1 MENFIRVWPNIVSAS
16 LCDDTISIFE
26 QILKD
31 PEKQDTIQNNST
43 QFKDYNLGRKD
54 LAIFFDDE
62 RLPLQHICDAYNQIL
77 QHCLLL
83 YIQEF
88 GQLST
93 VSMNNKNII
102 KVQKTLPMGGYHTW
116 HFESGEKTTHDRI
129 LVWMIYL
136 NDLPNGEGETEFLY
150 QGMRIPPSKGTLVIW
165 PAGMTHVHRGLTVHS
180 TPKYIA
186 TGWFHQII
194 S

>member
-1 MENFIRVWPNIVSAS
+1 METFIRVWPNVVPSE
-16 LCDDTISIFE
+16 LCDDTVSLFE
-26 QILKD
+26 NILKD
-31 PEKQDTIQNNST
+31 PTKQEVIQDNSK
-43 QFKDYNLGRKD
+43 QFKEYNLGRKD

-62 RLPLQHICDAYNQIL
+62 RLPLQHVCDVYNQIL

-102 KVQKTLPMGGYHTW
+102 KVQRTLPMGGYHTW
-116 HFESGEKTTHDRI
+116 HFENGENSTHDRI

-136 NDLPNGEGETEFLY
+136 NDLPPGEGETEFLY
-150 QGMRIPPSKGTLVIW
+150 QGMRIPPTKGTLVIW

-180 TPKYIA
+180 NSKYIA
-186 TGWFHQII
+186 TGWFHQVI